1 MKIVIFAHVPP
12 PHHGQ
17 SAMVKLMLDG
27 LESGEFGEFEIHH
40 IDARFSTSLED
51 VGTSGISKG
60 FLALKFAFQAIRCR
74 LIHGVKAIYYVP
86 APPKASAMI
95 RDWIVLALCRPF
107 FPQLIFHWHAVGL
120 GQWTIASAQSQ
131 NLKSRVMAK
140 LNRLIMSRHAV
151 SLSLTRWGTRDSDV
165 FSPRRNFI
173 VPNGISDPCSDFDDS
188 LLSTRKARREEL
200 KAPMVMTTYRVA
212 FLGHCHEGK
221 GLWDTMHAIALA
233 NRKLEDGNQ
242 LIRLELTV
250 AGEFPSSDDH
260 NYFDSLRDELGPA
273 QFEYIGFVAGEDKR
287 DFLEGA
293 DCLCF
298 PTKYEA
304 ESFGLVAA
312 EALAFGIPPVCSD
325 WRMLPDL
332 MKMVGL
338 PVAETG
344 NPDSLARQL
353 VVSIG
358 RDSPEFLRAAFCDNF
373 TERKHLQILTD
384 SLREATGLSER

>member
-1 MKIVIFAHVPP
+1 
-12 PHHGQ
+12 
-17 SAMVKLMLDG
+17 
-27 LESGEFGEFEIHH
+27 
-40 IDARFSTSLED
+40 
-51 VGTSGISKG
+51 
-60 FLALKFAFQAIRCR
+60 
-74 LIHGVKAIYYVP
+74 
-86 APPKASAMI
+86 
-95 RDWIVLALCRPF
+95 
-107 FPQLIFHWHAVGL
+107 
-120 GQWTIASAQSQ
+120 
-131 NLKSRVMAK
+131 MAK

-298 PTKYEA
+298 PTA
-304 ESFGLVAA
+304 NLVT
-312 EALAFGIPPVCSD
+312 LICS
-325 WRMLPDL
+325 
-332 MKMVGL
+332 
-338 PVAETG
+338 
-344 NPDSLARQL
+344 
-353 VVSIG
+353 
-358 RDSPEFLRAAFCDNF
+358 
-373 TERKHLQILTD
+373 
-384 SLREATGLSER
+384 